1 NLTNLEE
8 LNLTFNNLS
17 EIDLSNNTNIRR
29 LLLEGNNLTSIN
41 LDNIINTSNEIELSL
56 DTYLYSMVNLD
67 GISNLYLENN
77 FVILPG
83 DVININDFLSD
94 YEISEKRL
102 GDALSFYNG
111 VITGLKEGY
120 SRIQFNLDTNK
131 YYYVY
136 VIVLDKIESEDYEID
151 YDNRYLYV
159 GSDTD
164 EEIKNNL
171 SYEYKYFINAWC
183 DETEDEGELRECFDE
198 IEEEGTGYEIR
209 INNNNLKFLLI
220 DDGDIFPINYKLGR
234 INLSDYEVNDNVIA
248 ASSFDV
254 DDIEYS
260 NVTIEYEDNTL
271 IVKDLSGN
279 EVDRYQV
286 QGSNNNNNPPTPSD
300 NDEDDN
306 NGSPTPSDNDEDD
319 NNGSPTPS
327 NNDTNNNS
335 NNNTTNSNNTTSSND
350 NVTTKSSND
359 NTTKKTTLN
368 KFEKN
373 AKTYDD
379 IVKYF
384 IIGGISVVLI
394 AGIIIYTKKK
404 K

>member
-1 NLTNLEE
+1 MIKCAEANPEVFYSIPVLPKETRN
-8 LNLTFNNLS
+8 FNHIYLYSNFIILPGE
-17 EIDLSNNTNIRR
+17 EIDLSDM
-29 LLLEGNNLTSIN
+29 L
-41 LDNIINTSNEIELSL
+41 SN
-56 DTYLYSMVNLD
+56 YN
-67 GISNLYLENN
+67 
-77 FVILPG
+77 
-83 DVININDFLSD
+83 
-94 YEISEKRL
+94 YEITD
-102 GDALSFYNG
+102 GDEDIISFDNG
-111 VITGLKEGY
+111 VITGLKEGCSEIY
-120 SRIQFNLDTNK
+120 FDLGNGNHF
-131 YYYVY
+131 YAYVT
-136 VIVLDKIESEDYEID
+136 VMDKIESEDYEID

-164 EEIKNNL
+164 EEIKNKL

-260 NVTIEYEDNTL
+260 NVTIEYEDNVL
-271 IVKDLSGN
+271 IIKDLNGN

-286 QGSNNNNNPPTPSD
+286 QVSNNNNPPTPS
-300 NDEDDN
+300 N
-306 NGSPTPSDNDEDD
+306 NEAD
-319 NNGSPTPS
+319 
-327 NNDTNNNS
+327 DTN
-335 NNNTTNSNNTTSSND
+335 NSNNTTSNKD
-350 NVTTKSSND
+350 NVTTKNKD
-359 NTTKKTTLN
+359 TKTTLN

-394 AGIIIYTKKK
+394 IGIIVYTKKK